1 LFYREHQS
9 IEAVAE
15 KLGLTEDN
23 VKQRLSRGRKL
34 LHEQVLAFVEDA
46 LEQTAPG
53 KTFTLGVIAVLPA
66 VTASAKAVTVGAAV
80 TKGGAAAKGVMTA
93 GSLGSLFVL
102 LGSVYVSLTA
112 QAEDSKSPRERQFV
126 FGMCGMRMCFILL
139 SFATFFIAMQFAFF
153 LVPIH
158 FDYLVAAFFF
168 YFCVDAVFLFA
179 YQSYRRQQIQIE
191 DKTYVEAEWRIP
203 RRFTDSKADSVSSK
217 MNDRLRLVRLAAFG
231 IVSGT
236 MVGAL
241 VGGFG
246 VMVATQRTWQQQEQD
261 WGGPILVTACI
272 AAAVITLL
280 HLGFAGSKFLPRFS
294 EPQRSRSFFVPPII
308 MGLCTLFFF
317 NFRQYV
323 AHTAGNTFN
332 RASPTEILV
341 FNVIV
346 VLAYAAFINGIRAW
360 KRKNVCA
367 PGQCL

>member
-1 LFYREHQS
+1 
-9 IEAVAE
+9 
-15 KLGLTEDN
+15 
-23 VKQRLSRGRKL
+23 
-34 LHEQVLAFVEDA
+34 
-46 LEQTAPG
+46 
-53 KTFTLGVIAVLPA
+53 
-66 VTASAKAVTVGAAV
+66 
-80 TKGGAAAKGVMTA
+80 MTA

-126 FGMCGMRMCFILL
+126 LRMCGMRMFFILL
-139 SFATFFIAMQFAFF
+139 WFATFFVAMNFAYFR
-153 LVPIH
+153 VPIH

-168 YFCVDAVFLFA
+168 YFCVDAVFLSA
-179 YQSYRRQQIQIE
+179 YQSHRRQQVQIE

-203 RRFTDSKADSVSSK
+203 RRFTDSKADSVRSK
-217 MNDRLRLVRLAAFG
+217 MNDSLRLVRLAAFG

-241 VGGFG
+241 VGAFG
-246 VMVATQRTWQQQEQD
+246 VIVATQQAWELEKLHF
-261 WGGPILVTACI
+261 GNMFFVTACSV
-272 AAAVITLL
+272 AAGAVLFQLL
-280 HLGFAGSKFLPRFS
+280 DFARRPNLPRFLQL
-294 EPQRSRSFFVPPII
+294 QRSRRFFVAPII

-323 AHTAGNTFN
+323 AHSVGNAFN

-346 VLAYAAFINGIRAW
+346 VLAYAAFIIGIRAW

-367 PGQCL
+367 PEECL